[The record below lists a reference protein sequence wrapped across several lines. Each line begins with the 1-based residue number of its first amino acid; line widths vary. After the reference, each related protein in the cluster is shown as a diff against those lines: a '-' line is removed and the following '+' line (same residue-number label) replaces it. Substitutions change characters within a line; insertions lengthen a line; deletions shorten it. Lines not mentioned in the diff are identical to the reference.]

1 MTVTAP
7 DPSPVREAS
16 LRALERLG
24 LPVPAA
30 NFPMVWDPGDHIELR
45 PRAELEARV
54 AVLNI
59 VLARSFGMPSE
70 SAMEWLLDAHLVERL
85 TRPEW
90 RFVVADKGDH
100 FSFALHMEAVYALGW
115 VMGLARDLDPRHPSG
130 NGLMQRLP
138 NLIEGETFA
147 AWRGRTLTA
156 PREVGE
162 VARLLDLYYCLD
174 WAYLEAERGH
184 LPLPGD
190 IDSNAIGQ
198 RRWALEWAVVFHGP
212 YHDAPLAWEEIDLS
226 V

>member
-1 MTVTAP
+1 MTVAAP
-7 DPSPVREAS
+7 DPLPIREAN

-30 NFPMVWDPGDHIELR
+30 NFPMVWDPGDQIELR
-45 PRAELEARV
+45 PRADIEARV

-70 SAMEWLLDAHLVERL
+70 RAMEWLLDAHLVERL

-90 RFVVADKGDH
+90 HFVVADEGDH
-100 FSFALHMEAVYALGW
+100 FAFALHLEAVYALGW
-115 VMGLARDLDPRHPSG
+115 VMGLIRDLDPRRPSG
-130 NGLMQRLP
+130 NGLVQRLP
-138 NLIEGETFA
+138 NLPDGESFA
-147 AWRGRTLTA
+147 AWRARTLTA
-156 PREVGE
+156 PRSATE
-162 VARLLDLYYCLD
+162 VAGLLDLHYCLD
-174 WAYLEAERGH
+174 WAYLEAERH
-184 LPLPGD
+184 KLPLPGE